1 MTGRRGA
8 FVVAR
13 EAFVR
18 FRDDELADSAAA
30 LTYYALLSLFPAL
43 LLGASL
49 FGLLGQAHAI
59 DDITRYMSNHGADHS
74 TVDAVRASL
83 RTAQSSRGGAG
94 IGLAVGV
101 AISIYGASGAFGA
114 AGRGLNRAMHV
125 RERRGIVRRKAH
137 DLACTLALIFLV
149 ALALLLVFLGGGVAR
164 EVFGELGLGST
175 AATVWNFARWPAAVV
190 VAMVTFAFLYW
201 RAPDRRGA
209 EFRLISTGAAVAVTI
224 WIAASVGFFLYVAN
238 FGSYNATYGAFA
250 GAVILLVWLWLSS
263 VALFAGAEIDAVR
276 AELRPE
282 AVRPSSARE
291 ATSTA
296 SPGPGS
302 RRTARGSA
310 AG

>member
-8 FVVAR
+8 FAVAR
-13 EAFVR
+13 QAFVR

-59 DDITRYMSNHGADHS
+59 DEVTRYLSNHGADRS
-74 TVDAVRASL
+74 TVDAVGASL

-94 IGLAVGV
+94 IGLALGLV
-101 AISIYGASGAFGA
+101 ISIYGASGAFGA
-114 AGRGLNRAMHV
+114 AGRGLNRAMRL
-125 RERRGIVRRKAH
+125 RERRGMVRRKAR
-137 DLACTLALIFLV
+137 DLGCTLALIVLV
-149 ALALLLVFLGGGVAR
+149 ALALLLVFLGGNVAR
-164 EVFGELGLGST
+164 QLFGELGLGST
-175 AATVWNFARWPAAVV
+175 AATVWNLVRWPAAVV

-201 RAPDRRGA
+201 TAPDRGRA

-224 WIAASVGFFLYVAN
+224 WIAASVGFFVYLAN

-263 VALFAGAEIDAVR
+263 VALLAGAEIDTVR
-276 AELRPE
+276 EELNPPAARS
-282 AVRPSSARE
+282 ASARE
-291 ATSTA
+291 TTSTA
-296 SPGPGS
+296 SPAPGS